1 MDCLMLIMKQGNIA
15 DPRKIAQLEERLEML
30 EKLVKELQSEQ
41 RPRMGRPPKVNDE
54 QAKQQEASASLGA

>member
-1 MDCLMLIMKQGNIA
+1 MLIMKQGNIA

-54 QAKQQEASASLGA
+54 PRQTQTDSSSRD

>member
-1 MDCLMLIMKQGNIA
+1 MLIMKQGNIA

-54 QAKQQEASASLGA
+54 PRQTQTDSPSRD